1 MGSSEGDS
9 TFAPRTATGI
19 TRGGLPLFLLRTEVE
34 DKAFAAHHNGREE
47 KRPRSVR
54 RNTPNSESEF
64 HLAGVRRRKGL
75 GRFVGAPQTV
85 NRSFILQ
92 VSDAW
97 KAGGWCPRRWW
108 WCA

>member
-34 DKAFAAHHNGREE
+34 DKAFVAHHNGREE

-54 RNTPNSESEF
+54 RSTPNSELEF
-64 HLAGVRRRKGL
+64 HLAGVRRVEGRWLVPYAVVVVHVMAKGRGEWRLKSWWL
-75 GRFVGAPQTV
+75 GFLLLKNV
-85 NRSFILQ
+85 
-92 VSDAW
+92 
-97 KAGGWCPRRWW
+97 
-108 WCA
+108 

>member
-9 TFAPRTATGI
+9 TFAPRTATDI

-34 DKAFAAHHNGREE
+34 DRAFAAHHNGREE
-47 KRPRSVR
+47 ERTRSVR
-54 RNTPNSESEF
+54 RSTPNSESE
-64 HLAGVRRRKGL
+64 
-75 GRFVGAPQTV
+75 
-85 NRSFILQ
+85 